1 MVQNEQREKQK
12 KGASRMKFYTAANLT
27 ETLFTCD
34 KVDFEGTPI
43 FFSPS
48 NKNKLRKLEDGRIP
62 SGSSGH
68 RR

>member
-1 MVQNEQREKQK
+1 
-12 KGASRMKFYTAANLT
+12 MKFYTAANLT